1 MAFFKRKQK
10 NIETPPEEVTEN
22 EEDKEMTTL
31 EQVRKAYEDLSEDD
45 KKTFHQSLSD
55 RVHES
60 IAAQERAD
68 GNEDK
73 QSAEDR
79 EHEALGA
86 EHADWKRFDSFEERL
101 KKIEEALE
109 ARRENEEESKRDEE
123 DDKDEKALDKA
134 REKYGL
140 SSKFIADADKNG
152 DGDISPKE
160 VASIMR
166 NLRR

>member
-10 NIETPPEEVTEN
+10 NIETQPEEVTEK

-31 EQVRKAYEDLSEDD
+31 EQVRKAYEDLSDDD

-68 GNEDK
+68 GDEDK

-79 EHEALGA
+79 EHEALGT
-86 EHADWKRFDSFEERL
+86 EHADERRAEH
-101 KKIEEALE
+101 KDAKEDADEIERYMRPIMDKLE
-109 ARRENEEESKRDEE
+109 DLSKRIDGMERRP
-123 DDKDEKALDKA
+123 EKA
-134 REKYGL
+134 
-140 SSKFIADADKNG
+140 G
-152 DGDISPKE
+152 DGTVDK
-160 VASIMR
+160 
-166 NLRR
+166 LRELERKFTN

>member
-10 NIETPPEEVTEN
+10 NIETPSEEVAEN

-31 EQVRKAYEDLSEDD
+31 EQVHKAYEGLSDDD

-68 GNEDK
+68 GNKDS
-73 QSAEDR
+73 QSAKDR

-86 EHADWKRFDSFEERL
+86 EHADERRAEH
-101 KKIEEALE
+101 KDAKEDAGEIERYMRPIMDKLE
-109 ARRENEEESKRDEE
+109 DLSKRIDGMERRP
-123 DDKDEKALDKA
+123 EKA
-134 REKYGL
+134 
-140 SSKFIADADKNG
+140 G
-152 DGDISPKE
+152 DGAVDK
-160 VASIMR
+160 
-166 NLRR
+166 LREFERKFTN

>member
-10 NIETPPEEVTEN
+10 NIETQPEEVTEK

-31 EQVRKAYEDLSEDD
+31 EQVRKGYENLSDDD

-68 GNEDK
+68 GDEDK

-86 EHADWKRFDSFEERL
+86 EHADERRAEHQDAKEDAEGVERFMRPLMEKLEELTKRIDGMER
-101 KKIEEALE
+101 
-109 ARRENEEESKRDEE
+109 RP
-123 DDKDEKALDKA
+123 EKAGDDAVDKL
-134 REKYGL
+134 REL
-140 SSKFIADADKNG
+140 ERKFTN
-152 DGDISPKE
+152 
-160 VASIMR
+160 
-166 NLRR
+166 

>member
-10 NIETPPEEVTEN
+10 NIETPPEEVTEK

-68 GNEDK
+68 GDEDK

-86 EHADWKRFDSFEERL
+86 EHADERRDEH
-101 KKIEEALE
+101 KDAKEDADEIERYMRPIMDKLE
-109 ARRENEEESKRDEE
+109 DLSKRIDGMERRP
-123 DDKDEKALDKA
+123 EKA
-134 REKYGL
+134 
-140 SSKFIADADKNG
+140 G
-152 DGDISPKE
+152 DGTVDK
-160 VASIMR
+160 
-166 NLRR
+166 LRELERKFTN

>member
-10 NIETPPEEVTEN
+10 NIETPPEEVAEK

-31 EQVRKAYEDLSEDD
+31 EQVHKAYEGLSEDD

-68 GNEDK
+68 GNKDS

-86 EHADWKRFDSFEERL
+86 EHADERRAEH
-101 KKIEEALE
+101 KDAKEDADEIERYMRPIMDKLE
-109 ARRENEEESKRDEE
+109 DLSKRIDGMERRP
-123 DDKDEKALDKA
+123 EKAGDSAVDKL
-134 REKYGL
+134 REL
-140 SSKFIADADKNG
+140 ERKFTN
-152 DGDISPKE
+152 
-160 VASIMR
+160 
-166 NLRR
+166 

>member
-31 EQVRKAYEDLSEDD
+31 EQVHKAYEDLSDDD

-68 GNEDK
+68 GNEDS

-86 EHADWKRFDSFEERL
+86 EHADERRDKRKDAKEDANELERFMRPL
-101 KKIEEALE
+101 LEKLDDLTKRIDGIE
-109 ARRENEEESKRDEE
+109 RRP
-123 DDKDEKALDKA
+123 EKAGDSAVDKLKELE
-134 REKYGL
+134 R
-140 SSKFIADADKNG
+140 KFTD
-152 DGDISPKE
+152 
-160 VASIMR
+160 
-166 NLRR
+166 

>member
-10 NIETPPEEVTEN
+10 NIETTPEEVAEN

-86 EHADWKRFDSFEERL
+86 EHADERRAEHNDA
-101 KKIEEALE
+101 KEDADEIERYMRPIMDKLE
-109 ARRENEEESKRDEE
+109 DLSKRIDGIERRP
-123 DDKDEKALDKA
+123 EKAGDRAVDKLKELE
-134 REKYGL
+134 R
-140 SSKFIADADKNG
+140 KFTN
-152 DGDISPKE
+152 
-160 VASIMR
+160 
-166 NLRR
+166 

>member
-31 EQVRKAYEDLSEDD
+31 EQVRKAYEDLSDDD

-60 IAAQERAD
+60 IAAQERANGD
-68 GNEDK
+68 EDK

-86 EHADWKRFDSFEERL
+86 EHADERRTEH
-101 KKIEEALE
+101 KDAKEDADEIERYMRPIMDKLE
-109 ARRENEEESKRDEE
+109 DLSKRIDGMERRP
-123 DDKDEKALDKA
+123 EKA
-134 REKYGL
+134 
-140 SSKFIADADKNG
+140 G
-152 DGDISPKE
+152 DGTVDK
-160 VASIMR
+160 
-166 NLRR
+166 LRELERKFTN

>member
-10 NIETPPEEVTEN
+10 NIETPPEEGTAK

-68 GNEDK
+68 GDEDK

-86 EHADWKRFDSFEERL
+86 EHADER
-101 KKIEEALE
+101 
-109 ARRENEEESKRDEE
+109 RDEHKDATE
-123 DDKDEKALDKA
+123 DTGEVEKFMRPLMEKLEELTKRIDGMERRPEKA
-134 REKYGL
+134 
-140 SSKFIADADKNG
+140 G
-152 DGDISPKE
+152 DGAVDKLKE
-160 VASIMR
+160 LER
-166 NLRR
+166 KFTN